1 MQDVAGSSRALLRE
15 LAREYLRFSR
25 LNTRAWQRVVSGSV
39 SMSLWLIAAIIAMSW
54 YGVARAR
61 IDRYMFW
68 TFLTYFLYSEPV
80 WAAAEARPS
89 LRGGLAEQILAARG
103 GLASVLLPWLFV
115 DSSIWSTV
123 DSAMLLAIFS
133 LIFGGTPKL
142 EQPLLFAA
150 AIPPLMAFSL
160 AVGVAALYL
169 MNMTENTW
177 VVGLA
182 FQLVVP
188 LMGGI
193 IPPTALPK
201 EIARILLLSPLQ
213 YVIAPTIYA
222 GTGSW
227 PLDPAI
233 VLTIDYILSISSII
247 LIFKIDKVIRYYLYL
262 FSR

>member
-1 MQDVAGSSRALLRE
+1 MRDAAGSPRALLRE

-25 LNTRAWQRVVSGSV
+25 LNARAWQRVVSVSV

-61 IDRYMFW
+61 INRYMFW

-80 WAAAEARPS
+80 WAAAEARSS
-89 LRGGLAEQILAARG
+89 LRGGVAEQILAARG
-103 GLASVLLPWLFV
+103 GLASVLLPWLLV
-115 DSSIWSTV
+115 DSSIWSSV
-123 DSAMLLAIFS
+123 DSAMLLAIFA
-133 LIFGGTPKL
+133 LIFGGTPRL

-150 AIPPLMAFSL
+150 ALPPLMAFSL
-160 AVGVAALYL
+160 AVGVAAVYL

-182 FQLVVP
+182 LQLVVP

-201 EIARILLLSPLQ
+201 EIAHALLLSPLQ
-213 YVIAPTIYA
+213 YVIAPPIYA
-222 GTGSW
+222 GTGMW
-227 PLDPAI
+227 PLDPVI
-233 VLTIDYILSISSII
+233 VLTTDYILSIISII
-247 LIFKIDKVIRYYLYL
+247 LIFKIDKIAKYYLYL
-262 FSR
+262 LSR